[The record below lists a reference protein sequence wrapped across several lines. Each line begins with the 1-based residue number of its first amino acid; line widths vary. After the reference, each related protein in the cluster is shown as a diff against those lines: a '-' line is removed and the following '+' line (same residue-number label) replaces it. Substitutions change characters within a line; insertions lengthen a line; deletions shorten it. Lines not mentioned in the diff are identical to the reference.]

1 MYETFVSDFMS
12 GAITMGYLVVGLLF
26 LKFWRRTR
34 DAFFMMFAGAFW
46 LLAVNQAAFTLS
58 DSGQTERGAIYLLRL
73 AAFAL
78 IIVAIVQKNLRTT
91 ERP

>member
-1 MYETFVSDFMS
+1 MYESFVSNFMS

-34 DAFFMMFAGAFW
+34 DAFFIMFAGAFW
-46 LLAVNQAAFTLS
+46 LLAANQGAFTLS
-58 DSGQTERGAIYLLRL
+58 GSAQMERGAIYLLRL
-73 AAFAL
+73 AAFLL

-91 ERP
+91 DRP